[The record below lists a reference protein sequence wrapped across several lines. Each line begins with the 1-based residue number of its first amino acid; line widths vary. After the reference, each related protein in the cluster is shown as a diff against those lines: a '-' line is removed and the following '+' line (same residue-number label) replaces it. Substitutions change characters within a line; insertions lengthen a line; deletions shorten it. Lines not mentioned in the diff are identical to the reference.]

1 MRVQLPSR
9 RQSSNYNIEFSGQ
22 QFAVTVGFYPDGR
35 PGEVFANAGKTPQAV
50 QHIVADA
57 CILISIALQH
67 GISAENLV
75 QSLAHF
81 SDGKPYTII
90 GAICKILTTAHF
102 GDKDEEPL

>member
-9 RQSSNYNIEFSGQ
+9 RQSSNYNIEFGGQ
-22 QFAVTVGFYPDGR
+22 QFAVTVGFYPDGQ

-57 CILISIALQH
+57 CILTSIALQH
-67 GISAENLV
+67 GVPAESLV

-81 SDGKPYTII
+81 NDGKPYTII
-90 GAICKILTTAHF
+90 GAICEILTTAHL
-102 GDKDEEPL
+102 GGEDAEPL